1 MVIILGLRLKD
12 YLAQNIRDVPAEYLP
27 SHAKLMDR
35 VALVRLREEVEG
47 LKREIGALI
56 LRFYNVQA
64 VYLVRGVE
72 GVERRP
78 ILELIAGEPIREI
91 THREYGCVFRLDITR
106 LMFCLGNSFERLR
119 LAGLVSDGE
128 IVVDMFAGVGQF
140 TIPITVLA
148 NPKKVYAIEINPEA
162 YAYLTEN
169 IRLNGVED
177 KAQPILG
184 DCRRVAEK
192 ELHGAADRVIMGYF
206 WGTIE
211 ALGPALSALKPE
223 GGIVHFHDLARRGGE
238 REFVKDVLE
247 RARRMGYRVELIGWR
262 RVKSYSRTRNHVVID
277 FFAMR
282 V

>member
-1 MVIILGLRLKD
+1 MRLKD
-12 YLAQNIRDVPAEYLP
+12 YLAQNIQGVPVEYLP

-35 VALVRLREEVEG
+35 VALVRLREEVEDF
-47 LKREIGALI
+47 KREIGDLI
-56 LRFYNVQA
+56 LRFYNVRA
-64 VYLVRGVE
+64 VYHVRGVE

-78 ILELIAGEPIREI
+78 RLELIAGEPVREI
-91 THREYGCVFRLDITR
+91 THREYGCIFRLDILR

-148 NPKKVYAIEINPEA
+148 NPEKVYAIEINPEA
-162 YAYLTEN
+162 YAYLAEN

-177 KAQPILG
+177 RAQPILG
-184 DCRRVAEK
+184 DCRRVAEEK
-192 ELHGAADRVIMGYF
+192 LRGIADRVIMGYF

-211 ALGPALSALKPE
+211 ALGPALGALKPE
-223 GGIVHFHDLARRGGE
+223 GGIIHFHDLTRRGGE
-238 REFVKDVLE
+238 REFVENVLE
-247 RARRMGYRVELIGWR
+247 RARQMGYRVELLGWR

>member
-1 MVIILGLRLKD
+1 LRLKD
-12 YLAQNIRDVPAEYLP
+12 YLAQNIQGVPAEYLP

-35 VALVRLREEVEG
+35 VALVRLREEVKG
-47 LKREIGALI
+47 LKREIGNLI
-56 LRFYNVQA
+56 LRFYNVRA

-78 ILELIAGEPIREI
+78 RLELIAGEPIREV
-91 THREYGCVFRLDITR
+91 THREYGCIFRLDIVR

-128 IVVDMFAGVGQF
+128 IVVDMFAGIGQF

-148 NPKKVYAIEINPEA
+148 NPEKVYAIEINPEA
-162 YAYLTEN
+162 YAYLAEN

-177 KAQPILG
+177 RAQPILG
-184 DCRRVAEK
+184 DCRRVAEE
-192 ELHGAADRVIMGYF
+192 ELRGIADRVIMGYF

-211 ALGPALSALKPE
+211 ALSPALGALKPE
-223 GGIVHFHDLARRGGE
+223 GGIIHFHDLARRGGE
-238 REFVKDVLE
+238 REFVENVLE
-247 RARRMGYRVELIGWR
+247 RARRMGYRVELLGWR

-277 FFAMR
+277 FFATR
-282 V
+282 I

>member
-1 MVIILGLRLKD
+1 MRLKD
-12 YLAQNIRDVPAEYLP
+12 YLAQNIQGVPVEYLP

-35 VALVRLREEVEG
+35 VALVRLREEVEDF
-47 LKREIGALI
+47 KREIGDLI
-56 LRFYNVQA
+56 LRFYNVRA
-64 VYLVRGVE
+64 VYHVRGVE

-78 ILELIAGEPIREI
+78 RLELIAGEPIREV
-91 THREYGCVFRLDITR
+91 THREYGCIFRLDIVR
-106 LMFCLGNSFERLR
+106 LIFCLGNSFERLR

-148 NPKKVYAIEINPEA
+148 NPEKVYAIEINPEA
-162 YAYLTEN
+162 YAYLAEN

-177 KAQPILG
+177 RAQPILG
-184 DCRRVAEK
+184 DCRRVAEEK
-192 ELHGAADRVIMGYF
+192 LRGIADRVIMGYF

-211 ALGPALSALKPE
+211 ALGPALGALKPE
-223 GGIVHFHDLARRGGE
+223 GGIIHFHDLARRGGE
-238 REFVKDVLE
+238 REFVENVLE
-247 RARRMGYRVELIGWR
+247 RARQMGYRVELLGWR

>member
-1 MVIILGLRLKD
+1 V
-12 YLAQNIRDVPAEYLP
+12 
-27 SHAKLMDR
+27 
-35 VALVRLREEVEG
+35 
-47 LKREIGALI
+47 
-56 LRFYNVQA
+56 
-64 VYLVRGVE
+64 
-72 GVERRP
+72 
-78 ILELIAGEPIREI
+78 
-91 THREYGCVFRLDITR
+91 R

-148 NPKKVYAIEINPEA
+148 NPEKVYAIEINPEA
-162 YAYLTEN
+162 YAYLAEN

-177 KAQPILG
+177 RAQPILG
-184 DCRRVAEK
+184 DCRRVAEEK
-192 ELHGAADRVIMGYF
+192 LRGIADRVIMGYF

-211 ALGPALSALKPE
+211 ALGPALGALKPE
-223 GGIVHFHDLARRGGE
+223 GGIIHFHDLARRGGE
-238 REFVKDVLE
+238 REFVENVLE
-247 RARRMGYRVELIGWR
+247 RARQMGYRVELLGWR